1 MQHKSDKR
9 TLNSVEM
16 AVFAA
21 VLALAALALGI
32 ILGLLGLPVSGSLP
46 WL

>member
-1 MQHKSDKR
+1 MKRNSDKR
-9 TLNSVEM
+9 TFNSAEI

-21 VLALAALALGI
+21 VLALAVLALGI
-32 ILGLLGLPVSGSLP
+32 ILGLLGLPVRGSLP